1 MSGPPDKDSDRVRRF
16 LLEGHPVRGQL
27 VRLGPAWA
35 ELREHAAY
43 PPPVRDLL
51 GEAAAAAVLLAS
63 TLKFEGS
70 LTLQLQGDGAVGL
83 LVVQCTHHFRVR
95 GVARFD
101 AARFDGARVGEA
113 GVGADFAVLTGHGR
127 ITVTIESAERGA
139 PYQGIVP
146 LMGASLAECIDGY
159 FATSEQLPTRVR
171 LAADAQR
178 AGGLLVQRLPGVDE
192 GVGAGAGADTIWER
206 TRERAGGVD
215 AHELLYDSIEALARR
230 VGAGDDVRLFTG
242 SPVAFECRC
251 SRERVLGV
259 LRALGEG
266 EVQGVLA
273 EQGAVTVT
281 CDFCHRPYVFDAIDV
296 TQVFGPPAIPTT
308 DRVN

>member
-1 MSGPPDKDSDRVRRF
+1 MSAPPDKDSDRVRRF

-27 VRLGPAWA
+27 VQLGPAWA
-35 ELREHAAY
+35 ALREHAAY

-51 GEAAAAAVLLAS
+51 GEAVAAAVLLAS

-70 LTLQLQGDGAVGL
+70 LTLQLQGDGAVRL
-83 LVVQCTHHFRVR
+83 LVVQCTHDFRIR
-95 GVARFD
+95 GVARCDEARLGAAHVRED
-101 AARFDGARVGEA
+101 AAGT
-113 GVGADFAVLTGHGR
+113 DFALLTGSGR
-127 ITVTIESAERGA
+127 LTVTIESVERGA

-146 LMGASLAECIDGY
+146 LAGASLAECIDAY

-171 LAADAQR
+171 LAADTQH
-178 AGGLLVQRLPGVDE
+178 AGGLLVQQLPGADA
-192 GVGAGAGADTIWER
+192 GGDAGAIWER
-206 TRERAGGVD
+206 TRECAGRVD

-230 VGAGDDVRLFTG
+230 VGAGDDVRLFAG

-259 LRALGEG
+259 LRALGEE
-266 EVQGVLA
+266 EVQGVLR

-296 TQVFGPPAIPTT
+296 TQVFGPPAVPAT
-308 DRVN
+308 DRIN